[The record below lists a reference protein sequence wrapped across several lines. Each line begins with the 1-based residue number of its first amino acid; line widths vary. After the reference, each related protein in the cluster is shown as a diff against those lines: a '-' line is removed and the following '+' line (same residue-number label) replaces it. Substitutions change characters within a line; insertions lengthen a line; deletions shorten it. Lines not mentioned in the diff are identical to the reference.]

1 MTVIDG
7 SVSGDDVTGDK
18 RSSQLRS
25 LEQKVKCLQQEN
37 EALIRVS
44 NCCSLQSLSVFVSL

>member
-1 MTVIDG
+1 VTVVDG
-7 SVSGDDVTGDK
+7 SVSSDEVAGEK

-44 NCCSLQSLSVFVSL
+44 NRVCVFMGM